1 MKQIFKILVMGL
13 LLASGLTSCHEQY
26 TTYADK
32 EYVMFADSL
41 STNIVLENQEYFTV
55 AVSSTVARDYDRT
68 FGIEVID
75 EGSNAIE
82 GYHYRLLSNNV
93 TIPAGKLAAEV
104 RVQGLYDNIE
114 ATDSLGFGLRLV
126 MPESLKFDS
135 LYKDSDRTKVTMMK
149 VCPYSIDNFTG
160 WCVVTSQ
167 MLYNYPGTN
176 ASYQRLVKC
185 EKHPTERETIVV
197 RNFLYDGYDVTL
209 RFNATDPTKM
219 SLEMDDDQ
227 VLSDEASVFGQIL
240 GDNHILGG
248 ESPYNDS
255 FFNTCQRFAALW
267 LNVYVYDLGDPIGTV
282 GQFYN
287 ILEWVSDEEAERLQR
302 EEGM

>member
-1 MKQIFKILVMGL
+1 MKRIFNALVVVTFVAL
-13 LLASGLTSCHEQY
+13 LSSCHERY
-26 TTYADK
+26 VTYSDK
-32 EYVMFADSL
+32 EYIMFADSI
-41 STNIVLENQEYFTV
+41 STNIVLEDQEYFTV

-68 FGIEVID
+68 IGVEIID

-82 GYHYRLLSNNV
+82 GHHYRLLSNSV
-93 TIPAGKLAAEV
+93 TIPAGKLAGEV
-104 RVQGLYDNIE
+104 RVHGYYDNIE

-135 LYKDSDRTKVTMMK
+135 IYKNSDRTKVTMAK

-160 WCVVTSQ
+160 WCVVTSL
-167 MLYNYPGTN
+167 MIYNYPGTN
-176 ASYQRLVKC
+176 ESYQRLVKC
-185 EKHPTERETIVV
+185 EKHPTEKESIIV
-197 RNFLYDGYDVTL
+197 RNFLYDGYDITM
-209 RFNATDPTKM
+209 RFNAEDPANM
-219 SLEMDDDQ
+219 HIEMDNDQ

-240 GDNHILGG
+240 GDNHILCG
-248 ESPYNDS
+248 ESPYNVS
-255 FFNTCQRFAALW
+255 FFNSCQRFATLW

-302 EEGM
+302 EGM

>member
-1 MKQIFKILVMGL
+1 MKRIFNALVVVAFVAL
-13 LLASGLTSCHEQY
+13 LSSCHERY
-26 TTYADK
+26 VTYSDK
-32 EYVMFADSL
+32 EYIMFADSI
-41 STNIVLENQEYFTV
+41 STNIVLEDQEYFTV

-68 FGIEVID
+68 IGVEIID

-82 GYHYRLLSNNV
+82 GYHYRLLSNSV
-93 TIPAGKLAAEV
+93 TIPAGKLAGEV
-104 RVQGLYDNIE
+104 RVHGYYDKIE

-135 LYKDSDRTKVTMMK
+135 LYKNSDRTKVTMAK

-160 WCVVTSQ
+160 WCVVTSL
-167 MLYNYPGTN
+167 MIYNYPGTN
-176 ASYQRLVKC
+176 ESYQRLVKC
-185 EKHPTERETIVV
+185 EKHPTEKESIIV
-197 RNFLYDGYDVTL
+197 RNFLYDGYDITM
-209 RFNATDPTKM
+209 RFNAEDPANM
-219 SLEMDDDQ
+219 HIEMDNDQ

-240 GDNHILGG
+240 GDNHILCG
-248 ESPYNDS
+248 ESPYNVS
-255 FFNTCQRFAALW
+255 FFNSCQRFATLW

-302 EEGM
+302 EGM

>member
-1 MKQIFKILVMGL
+1 MKQIFKILIAAVLVAGF
-13 LLASGLTSCHEQY
+13 TSCHERY
-26 TTYADK
+26 ITYSDK

-41 STNIVLENQEYFTV
+41 STNIVLENQEYFSV

-68 FGIEVID
+68 FGVEIID

-82 GYHYRLLSNNV
+82 GYHYRLLSNTI
-93 TIPAGKLAAEV
+93 TIPAGKLATEV
-104 RVQGLYDNIE
+104 RVHGCYENIE

-126 MPESLKFDS
+126 MPEKLKFDTI
-135 LYKDSDRTKVTMMK
+135 YKNSDCTKVTMAK

-160 WCVVTSQ
+160 WCVVTSL

-176 ASYQRLVKC
+176 TSYQRLVKC
-185 EKHPTERETIVV
+185 DKHPTEPETIVV
-197 RNFLYDGYDVTL
+197 RNFLYDGYDVTM
-209 RFNATDPTKM
+209 RFNATDPANM
-219 SLEMDDDQ
+219 QIEMDDYQ

-240 GDNHILGG
+240 GDNHILCG
-248 ESPYNDS
+248 ESPYHDS
-255 FFNTCQRFAALW
+255 YFNTCQRFATLW

-287 ILEWVSDEEAERLQR
+287 IMEWVSDEEAERLQR

>member
-1 MKQIFKILVMGL
+1 MKRIFNALVVVAFVAL
-13 LLASGLTSCHEQY
+13 LSSCHERY
-26 TTYADK
+26 VTYSDK
-32 EYVMFADSL
+32 EYIMFADSI
-41 STNIVLENQEYFTV
+41 STNIVLEDQEYFTV

-68 FGIEVID
+68 IGVEIID

-82 GYHYRLLSNNV
+82 GYHYRLLSNSV
-93 TIPAGKLAAEV
+93 TIPAGKLAGEV
-104 RVQGLYDNIE
+104 RVHGCYDNIE

-135 LYKDSDRTKVTMMK
+135 LYKNSDRTKVTMAK

-160 WCVVTSQ
+160 WCVVTSL
-167 MLYNYPGTN
+167 MIYNYPGTN
-176 ASYQRLVKC
+176 ESYQRLVKC
-185 EKHPTERETIVV
+185 EKHPTEKESIIV
-197 RNFLYDGYDVTL
+197 RNFLYDGYDITM
-209 RFNATDPTKM
+209 RFNAEDPANM
-219 SLEMDDDQ
+219 HIEMDNDQ

-240 GDNHILGG
+240 GDNHILCG
-248 ESPYNDS
+248 ESPYNVS
-255 FFNTCQRFAALW
+255 FFNSCQRFATLW

-302 EEGM
+302 EGM

>member
-68 FGIEVID
+68 FGLEVID

-104 RVQGLYDNIE
+104 ILHTS
-114 ATDSLGFGLRLV
+114 AT
-126 MPESLKFDS
+126 
-135 LYKDSDRTKVTMMK
+135 
-149 VCPYSIDNFTG
+149 
-160 WCVVTSQ
+160 
-167 MLYNYPGTN
+167 
-176 ASYQRLVKC
+176 
-185 EKHPTERETIVV
+185 
-197 RNFLYDGYDVTL
+197 
-209 RFNATDPTKM
+209 
-219 SLEMDDDQ
+219 
-227 VLSDEASVFGQIL
+227 
-240 GDNHILGG
+240 
-248 ESPYNDS
+248 
-255 FFNTCQRFAALW
+255 
-267 LNVYVYDLGDPIGTV
+267 
-282 GQFYN
+282 
-287 ILEWVSDEEAERLQR
+287 
-302 EEGM
+302 

>member
-1 MKQIFKILVMGL
+1 MKRIFNALVVVAFVAL
-13 LLASGLTSCHEQY
+13 LSSCHERY
-26 TTYADK
+26 VTYSDK
-32 EYVMFADSL
+32 EYIMFADSI
-41 STNIVLENQEYFTV
+41 STNIVLEDQEYFTV

-68 FGIEVID
+68 IGVEIID

-82 GYHYRLLSNNV
+82 GYHYRLLSNSV
-93 TIPAGKLAAEV
+93 TIPAGKLAGEV
-104 RVQGLYDNIE
+104 RVHGYYGNIE

-135 LYKDSDRTKVTMMK
+135 LYKNSDRTKVTMAK

-160 WCVVTSQ
+160 WCVVTSL
-167 MLYNYPGTN
+167 MIYNYPGTN
-176 ASYQRLVKC
+176 ESYQRLVKC
-185 EKHPTERETIVV
+185 EKHPTEKECIIV
-197 RNFLYDGYDVTL
+197 RNFLYDGYDITM
-209 RFNATDPTKM
+209 RFNAEDPANM
-219 SLEMDDDQ
+219 HIEMDNDQ

-240 GDNHILGG
+240 GDNHILCG
-248 ESPYNDS
+248 ESPYNVS
-255 FFNTCQRFAALW
+255 FFNSCQRFATLW

-302 EEGM
+302 EGM

>member
-1 MKQIFKILVMGL
+1 MKRIFNALVVVAFVVL
-13 LLASGLTSCHEQY
+13 LSSCHERY
-26 TTYADK
+26 VTYSDK
-32 EYVMFADSL
+32 EYIMFADSI
-41 STNIVLENQEYFTV
+41 STNIVLEDQEYFTV

-68 FGIEVID
+68 IGVEIID

-82 GYHYRLLSNNV
+82 GYHYRLLSNSV
-93 TIPAGKLAAEV
+93 TIPAGKLAGEV
-104 RVQGLYDNIE
+104 RVHGYYDKIE

-135 LYKDSDRTKVTMMK
+135 LYKNSDRTKVTMAK

-160 WCVVTSQ
+160 WCVVTSL
-167 MLYNYPGTN
+167 MIYNYPGTN
-176 ASYQRLVKC
+176 ESYQRLVKC
-185 EKHPTERETIVV
+185 EKHPTEKESIIV
-197 RNFLYDGYDVTL
+197 RNFLYDGYDITM
-209 RFNATDPTKM
+209 RFNAEDPANM
-219 SLEMDDDQ
+219 HIEMDNDQ

-240 GDNHILGG
+240 GDNHILCG
-248 ESPYNDS
+248 ESPYNVS
-255 FFNTCQRFAALW
+255 FFNSCQRFATLW

-302 EEGM
+302 EGM

>member
-1 MKQIFKILVMGL
+1 MKKIFKVLMAVAIV
-13 LLASGLTSCHEQY
+13 ACFTSCHERY
-26 TTYADK
+26 TTYSDK
-32 EYVMFADSL
+32 EYVMFADTL
-41 STNIVLENQEYFTV
+41 STNIVLEGQEYFSV
-55 AVSSTVARDYDRT
+55 PIAATVARNYDRI
-68 FGIEVID
+68 FGVEVID

-82 GYHYRLLSNNV
+82 GYHYRLLSNTV
-93 TIPAGKLAAEV
+93 TIPAGELAGEV
-104 RVQGLYDNIE
+104 RVHGCYDNIE

-126 MPESLKFDS
+126 MPETLKFDN
-135 LYKDSDRTKVTMMK
+135 LYKNSDCTKVTMAK

-160 WCVVTSQ
+160 WCVVTSL

-176 ASYQRLVKC
+176 ESYQRLVKC
-185 EKHPTERETIVV
+185 EKHPTEPETIVV
-197 RNFLYDGYDVTL
+197 HNFLYDGYDVTM
-209 RFNATDPTKM
+209 RFNADDPSKM
-219 SLEMDDDQ
+219 LLEMDDNQ

-240 GDNHILGG
+240 GDNHILCG

-255 FFNTCQRFAALW
+255 YFNTCQRFATLW

>member
-1 MKQIFKILVMGL
+1 MKRIFNALVVVAFVAL
-13 LLASGLTSCHEQY
+13 LSSCHERY
-26 TTYADK
+26 VTYSDK
-32 EYVMFADSL
+32 EYIMFADSI
-41 STNIVLENQEYFTV
+41 STNIVLEDQEYFTV

-68 FGIEVID
+68 IGVEIID

-82 GYHYRLLSNNV
+82 GYHYRLLSNSV
-93 TIPAGKLAAEV
+93 TIPAGKLAGEV
-104 RVQGLYDNIE
+104 RVHGCYDKIE

-135 LYKDSDRTKVTMMK
+135 LYKNSDRTKVTMAK

-160 WCVVTSQ
+160 WCVVTSL
-167 MLYNYPGTN
+167 MIYNYPGTN
-176 ASYQRLVKC
+176 ESYQRLVKC
-185 EKHPTERETIVV
+185 EKHPTEKESIIV
-197 RNFLYDGYDVTL
+197 RNFLYDGYDITM
-209 RFNATDPTKM
+209 RFNAEDPANM
-219 SLEMDDDQ
+219 HIEMDNDQ

-240 GDNHILGG
+240 GDNHILCG
-248 ESPYNDS
+248 ESPYNVS
-255 FFNTCQRFAALW
+255 FFNSCQRFATLW

-302 EEGM
+302 EGM